1 MKKKSIK
8 ENPDDAR
15 PPFKERLQMA
25 VSSIMDGT
33 FFIEEAVEK
42 YEVLPSS
49 IIIELKKIQKL
60 KKEAAKSLKT
70 KKKGK

>member
-1 MKKKSIK
+1 MKKKSNK
-8 ENPDDAR
+8 ENPDDTR

-33 FFIEEAVEK
+33 CFIEEAVAK

-49 IIIELKKIQKL
+49 IIVELKKIQKL
-60 KKEAAKSLKT
+60 KKEASIVT
-70 KKKGK
+70 KKKTAK